1 MAEVTTDL
9 DRIIELLKQ
18 EETLVV
24 FVPDN
29 GWISKPKGLSTPLVV
44 AQFREPKYKELEYIK
59 AFDGKQKYSFI
70 AKDSVPENLVE
81 ALKNVSDRVITM
93 LCRVSGVDVKL
104 NEVIW
109 AMDSEH
115 TAIVHV
121 NKNAWTPDMFSDSFL
136 KRYDTQVVFRW
147 EYWNFGDFRFLFAIE
162 KHSDRPYITI
172 LREEL
177 LTTTSLEIA
186 LHNAKDRTFY
196 WNYNTNRLEKWRG

>member
-1 MAEVTTDL
+1 MVEVTTDL

-70 AKDSVPENLVE
+70 VKDSVPERLID
-81 ALKNVSDRVITM
+81 ALKNVSDRAIIT
-93 LCRVSGVDVKL
+93 LCRDSHTDVAL
-104 NEVIW
+104 QAVIYT
-109 AMDSEH
+109 MYDKH
-115 TAIVHV
+115 TAIIHV
-121 NKNAWTPDMFSDSFL
+121 DKQDTDFYMYPDSFL
-136 KRYDTQVVFRW
+136 KRYSSQVVFRW
-147 EYWNFGDFRFLFAIE
+147 EYRKFGDFRFLFSIE
-162 KHSDRPYITI
+162 KHSDSPYIAI
-172 LREEL
+172 LGEDL

-186 LHNAKDRTFY
+186 LHNTKDRTFY
-196 WNYNTNRLEKWRG
+196 WDFITKQLEKWRG